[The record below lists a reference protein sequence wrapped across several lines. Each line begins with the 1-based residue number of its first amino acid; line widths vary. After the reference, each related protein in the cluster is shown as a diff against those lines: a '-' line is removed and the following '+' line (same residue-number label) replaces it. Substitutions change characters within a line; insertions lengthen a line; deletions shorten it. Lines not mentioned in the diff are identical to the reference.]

1 MLVLTVYQTICFRRR
16 SMFKNARILLTGG
29 TGSWGMEL
37 TKKLLL
43 YKPKEIRIFS
53 RNEFTQISMQREF
66 NHHPALKFIIGDVRD
81 YLSLE
86 SACRDVD
93 YIFHLAAL
101 KHVPICE
108 EQPEEALKTNVVGTQ
123 NVIRAA
129 LAHRVKKVIDVS
141 TDKAADPVNFYGM
154 TKSLGERLMIRAND
168 YSEHTDFVCIRGG
181 NVLGTNGSVVP
192 LFKHLIQKGEDLTLT
207 SKEMTRFFL
216 TVGEAIDLLLK
227 ASEDAQGG
235 EIFVMKMKACKIVD
249 LAEVLIEEMGSSVGM
264 KEIGIRPGEKLHEV
278 LVSDHEAPYTYLF
291 DSEHYVILPSHP
303 SEKLR
308 KHYRK
313 FEKANFQKYQSND
326 LLMSKSEI
334 AALLREGGFI
344 Q

>member
-1 MLVLTVYQTICFRRR
+1 
-16 SMFKNARILLTGG
+16 MFKNARILITGG
-29 TGSWGMEL
+29 TGSWGTEL

-53 RNEFTQISMQREF
+53 RNEFTQIGMQREF
-66 NHHPALKFIIGDVRD
+66 NHHPSLTFIIGDVRD

-86 SACRDVD
+86 SACQDID

-108 EQPEEALKTNVVGTQ
+108 EQPDEALKTNVVGKQ

-154 TKSLGERLMIRAND
+154 TKALGERLMIRAND
-168 YSEHTDFVCIRGG
+168 YSGHTDFVCIRGG

-192 LFKHLIQKGEDLTLT
+192 LFKRFIQKGEDLTLT

-227 ASEDAQGG
+227 ASEEALGG
-235 EIFVMKMKACKIVD
+235 EIFVMKMKACNILD
-249 LAEVLIEEMGSSVGM
+249 LAEVLIEQMGSSVGI

-278 LVSDHEAPYTYLF
+278 LVSDHEVPYTYLF

-303 SEKLR
+303 SEKLAR
-308 KHYRK
+308 HYRTYPK
-313 FEKANFQKYQSND
+313 ATFEKYQSND
-326 LLMSKSEI
+326 LLMTKPEI
-334 AALLREGGFI
+334 AELLREGGFI
-344 Q
+344 K

>member
-1 MLVLTVYQTICFRRR
+1 
-16 SMFKNARILLTGG
+16 MFKNTRILLTGG
-29 TGSWGMEL
+29 TGSWGTEL
-37 TKKLLL
+37 TKKLLP
-43 YKPKEIRIFS
+43 YQPKEIRIFS

-66 NHHPALKFIIGDVRD
+66 DHHPSIKFLIGDVRD
-81 YLSLE
+81 YPALE
-86 SACRDVD
+86 EASKDVD

-108 EQPEEALKTNVVGTQ
+108 DQPEEALKTNVIGTQ

-129 LAHRVKKVIDVS
+129 IANKVKKVIDVS

-168 YSEHTDFVCIRGG
+168 YSEDTDFVCIRGG

-192 LFKHLIQKGEDLTLT
+192 LFKSLIMKGQDLTLT

-227 ASEDAQGG
+227 ASKEAIGG
-235 EIFVMKMKACKIVD
+235 EIFVMKMKACNILD
-249 LAEVLIEEMGSSVGM
+249 LAEVLIEELASSPIGI

-278 LVSDHEAPYTYLF
+278 LVSNHEAPFTYLY
-291 DSEHYVILPSHP
+291 DAQYYVILPSHP
-303 SEKLR
+303 SEKLIR
-308 KHYRK
+308 RYRK
-313 FEKANFQKYQSND
+313 FTKADFQKFQSND
-326 LLMSKSEI
+326 LLMTKPEI
-334 AALLREGGFI
+334 ADMLRKGGFL